1 MSRINLKRNY
11 LITDAGLYVFVSH
24 FYSTLLRD
32 QSDLLEFGVTA
43 DKIAELKE
51 LEEEFESIPQDT
63 FFWGDVMTATEEKNE
78 KEAVLKNTMLKMGR
92 RVALKWGEKSSKYER
107 FGIKGINNFSYAR
120 LLSSARA
127 AISFLNEMKS
137 ELAETGLT
145 QEMIDEFEL
154 QCNDFEN
161 AKNRQAE
168 LNELRI
174 NKTAERIS
182 KGNALFKI
190 VSNYCAIG
198 KTLYGKTDSAKYN
211 DYLIYRKKRRKKD
224 KATEDLNEPI
234 SEGKE

>member
-1 MSRINLKRNY
+1 M
-11 LITDAGLYVFVSH
+11 FVSH
-24 FYSTLLRD
+24 FHSILLRD
-32 QSDLLEFGVTA
+32 QADLLEFGITE

-51 LEEEFESIPQDT
+51 LGDEFERFSTDD
-63 FFWGDVMTATEEKNE
+63 FYAGDVMTATEEKNE

-107 FGIKGINNFSYAR
+107 FGMKGINRFSYAQF
-120 LLSSARA
+120 LSSARA

-161 AKNRQAE
+161 AKNKQAE

-190 VSNYCAIG
+190 VSNYCRIG
-198 KTLYGKTDSAKYN
+198 KTLYGKTDPAKYN

-224 KATEDLNEPI
+224 KAEGDLNEAI
-234 SEGKE
+234 SEGEE